1 METMSNMNLRR
12 DTRLREPMV
21 QEAWWELCKDWKL
34 WWLTPHD
41 IQVSQRVELIL
52 LVEEWVK

>member
-1 METMSNMNLRR
+1 
-12 DTRLREPMV
+12 MV